1 MAIKSLE
8 DLMKIREE
16 SLKRVQL
23 RENGEAEG
31 DIVELL
37 VGMATCGIAAGARDA
52 MSALLDEI
60 DKQGITNIRV
70 VQVGCLGFCHSEPT
84 VQVNMPGEEPII
96 YGRVTADRARE
107 IITKYVMN
115 KEILED
121 AVVINS
127 FAKA

>member
-8 DLMKIREE
+8 DLKKIREE

-31 DIVELL
+31 DIIELL

-52 MSALLDEI
+52 LSALLDEA
-60 DKQGITNIRV
+60 DKQGLHNIRV
-70 VQVGCLGFCHSEPT
+70 VQVGCLGYCHSEPT
-84 VQVNMPGEEPII
+84 VQVNMPGAEPII

-107 IITKYVMN
+107 IITKYVMKN
-115 KEILED
+115 EILED
-121 AVVINS
+121 AVVINT

>member
-23 RENGEAEG
+23 REAGEAEG
-31 DIVELL
+31 DVVELL
-37 VGMATCGIAAGARDA
+37 VGMATCGIASGARETL
-52 MSALLDEI
+52 SALLEEI
-60 DKQGITNIRV
+60 EKQGLQNIRV
-70 VQVGCLGFCHSEPT
+70 VQVGCLGYCHSEPT

-96 YGRVTADRARE
+96 YGRVTGDRARE
-107 IITKYVMN
+107 IITKYVIN
-115 KEILED
+115 KELLED
-121 AVVINS
+121 AIVINT

>member
-8 DLMKIREE
+8 DLKKIREE

-23 RENGEAEG
+23 REAGEAEG

-52 MSALLDEI
+52 MKGLLEEI
-60 DKQGITNIRV
+60 EAQGLENIRV
-70 VQVGCLGFCHSEPT
+70 VQVGCLGYCHSEPT
-84 VQVNMPGEEPII
+84 VQVNMPGEDPII
-96 YGRVTADRARE
+96 YGKVTADRARE
-107 IITKYVMN
+107 IISKYVMK

-121 AVVINS
+121 AVVINT

>member
-8 DLMKIREE
+8 DLKKIREE

-23 RENGEAEG
+23 REKGEVEG
-31 DIVELL
+31 DTVELL

-52 MSALLDEI
+52 LAALLDEA
-60 DKQGITNIRV
+60 DKQGLTNITV
-70 VQVGCLGFCHSEPT
+70 VQVGCLGYCHSEPT

-107 IITKYVMN
+107 IITKYVMK

-121 AVVINS
+121 AVVINT